1 MHLVLVT
8 GFLGSGKTSL
18 IIKLAAAARAGSR
31 SAAIVVNEI
40 GEIGIDDQVLRRLE
54 LDVWELTNGCICCS
68 LAGDLIDTLHKLD
81 KSYAPD
87 LVIVE
92 ASGAADPASL
102 LVALPYYRGRALES
116 TRWITVLDPYRL
128 PMLLEVMTPL
138 VTSGIKQADQLVITR
153 NDLAS
158 PPEIEATVSAARS
171 INRQAPIHRVDL
183 TGPLDPSVTGELLS

>member
-1 MHLVLVT
+1 
-8 GFLGSGKTSL
+8 
-18 IIKLAAAARAGSR
+18 
-31 SAAIVVNEI
+31 
-40 GEIGIDDQVLRRLE
+40 
-54 LDVWELTNGCICCS
+54 
-68 LAGDLIDTLHKLD
+68 
-81 KSYAPD
+81 
-87 LVIVE
+87 
-92 ASGAADPASL
+92 
-102 LVALPYYRGRALES
+102 
-116 TRWITVLDPYRL
+116 